1 MSLLLCGQIPGT
13 YRGERLCDIEQQQGL
28 RGCPTRSNCQP
39 WPTPSANAPCQVANL
54 RIADS
59 QNLANANYSNPP
71 AALAGC
77 GQGRSSGETE

>member
-1 MSLLLCGQIPGT
+1 VKEDGGDLA
-13 YRGERLCDIEQQQGL
+13 GL
-28 RGCPTRSNCQP
+28 ADG
-39 WPTPSANAPCQVANL
+39 AVNL

-77 GQGRSSGETE
+77 GQGRPSGETE